1 MTCVRGSIQ
10 LLAIVAFAGC
20 AAPSL
25 PPGSL
30 PDGLQPTATATSLTL
45 AWDDQSSGES
55 GFKIERK
62 TGTGGTFAEIDTV
75 GANVETYT
83 NTGLTPSTTYCY
95 RVCAFSATAVS
106 GYSNEACGTTLAM
119 GAPTVGE
126 HAEEFDDALKPL

>member
-10 LLAIVAFAGC
+10 LLTIVAFAGC

-25 PPGSL
+25 L
-30 PDGLQPTATATSLTL
+30 PTATSLTL

-75 GANVETYT
+75 GANVEIYT

-95 RVCAFSATAVS
+95 RVRAFSATGVS

-119 GAPTVGE
+119 GAPTVGLPDSPTNVRGARAYWVTSE
-126 HAEEFDDALKPL
+126 PL

>member
-10 LLAIVAFAGC
+10 LLTIVAFAGC

-25 PPGSL
+25 PP
-30 PDGLQPTATATSLTL
+30 TATSLTL

-95 RVCAFSATAVS
+95 RVRAFSATAVS
-106 GYSNEACGTTLAM
+106 GYSNEACGTTLAV
-119 GAPTVGE
+119 GAPTVGLP
-126 HAEEFDDALKPL
+126 ASPTNVSAG